1 MKYANE
7 MAGVT
12 EARKQGE
19 IEGRINALSAALST
33 AEDALGDLEQRL
45 APITRQE
52 LGKGNDSPE
61 PVYQTAL
68 ARDINNL
75 VNRTI
80 ELSQRIRGQY
90 DRTEL

>member
-33 AEDALGDLEQRL
+33 AEDAARTNYTARAGQR
-45 APITRQE
+45 
-52 LGKGNDSPE
+52 
-61 PVYQTAL
+61 
-68 ARDINNL
+68 
-75 VNRTI
+75 
-80 ELSQRIRGQY
+80 
-90 DRTEL
+90 